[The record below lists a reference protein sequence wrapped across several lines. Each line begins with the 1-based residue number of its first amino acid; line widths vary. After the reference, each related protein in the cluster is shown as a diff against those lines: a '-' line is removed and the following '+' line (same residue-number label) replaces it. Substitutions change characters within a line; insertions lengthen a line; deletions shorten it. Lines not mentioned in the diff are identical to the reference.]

1 MAKSFETLRGRMTP
15 ATQARARNKKVRMM
29 KDMAL
34 HELRSARE
42 LTQGALAE
50 RLNLEQPAVSKLERR
65 TDMYVSTLRRYIEAM
80 GGELEIIAH
89 FPEGNVRINQFEGL
103 AQDQAQE
110 TMAR

>member
-1 MAKSFETLRGRMTP
+1 MAKPFKNLRGRMSS
-15 ATQARARNKKVRMM
+15 AAQARARKKTASMM

-50 RLNLEQPAVSKLERR
+50 QLELEQPAVSKLERR
-65 TDMYVSTLRRYIEAM
+65 TDMYVSTLRKYIEAV

-89 FPEGNVRINQFEGL
+89 FPESKVRINQFEEL
-103 AQDQAQE
+103 E
-110 TMAR
+110 